1 MNVRTLCLA
10 ILSCGDA
17 TGYEIRKHS
26 VEGNFSHF
34 VDASFGAIYPALN
47 RLTEDGLVTVRDE
60 VQPGKPARRVYSITP
75 AGQRALFD
83 TLSQAPG
90 PDTFKSPFL
99 LVAMFSEMLP
109 RQHIRQSVD
118 ERIKGLEDK
127 LEGMRSCLAELE
139 EKGAAGSEWIL
150 GYGIAVHEA
159 SLRYLLENRDG
170 LVEIAGGAAPGTR
183 EAAE

>member
-26 VEGNFSHF
+26 VEGKFSYF

-60 VQPGKPARRVYSITP
+60 MQAGKPARRVYSITP
-75 AGQRALFD
+75 AGRRAFREALCEG
-83 TLSQAPG
+83 PG

-99 LVAMFSEMLP
+99 LVAMFAEMLP
-109 RQHIRQSVD
+109 RPHITKAVD
-118 ERIKGLEDK
+118 ERIGALQESVA
-127 LEGMRSCLAELE
+127 EMTSCLDEMRGQ
-139 EKGAAGSEWIL
+139 GAAGSEWIL
-150 GYGIAVHEA
+150 RYGIAVHQA
-159 SLRYLLENRDG
+159 SLDYLEANRGELVG
-170 LVEIAGGAAPGTR
+170 LAGTAEAAS